1 MFNIVHVWKYSLPT
15 FLCSP
20 KYGTLTHVPNSG
32 LNSFF
37 SSYFLS
43 FSPSTGSSVDTSWS
57 PKLGVGVSGFSRI
70 LAEWNSSLAFHFS
83 FFLHFYSLACDLPI
97 SFSLF
102 AIILIFFIISQ
113 HLWLRQMEQSWKKQ
127 GAEETWILGIL
138 LLQSEHNSPFRGRH
152 F

>member
-1 MFNIVHVWKYSLPT
+1 MLSLP
-15 FLCSP
+15 FASP
-20 KYGTLTHVPNSG
+20 NP
-32 LNSFF
+32 FF
-37 SSYFLS
+37 FFFFFWEKMSWGKN
-43 FSPSTGSSVDTSWS
+43 FSWRKIWKCPGPSWS

-70 LAEWNSSLAFHFS
+70 LAEWNSSLAFHLS